1 MTFRI
6 EEKLLIHPYQL
17 FDFNKWKNSLQ
28 SKRLYPP
35 RIIQSIY
42 FDNIDNKMFL
52 DSEEGCVPRK
62 KIRVRNYINSQKDQN
77 NYFEKKISSVEGRFK
92 TSKKISKK
100 SFNKIMNFG
109 YLDNNYGICL
119 PKIKIRYHREYHEVL
134 KTRLTIDTNIIYNE
148 YNKNNI
154 VIKDNLIV
162 VEIKQNKNANLSKLY
177 NDFPFPRSRFS
188 KYCRAYLRLNN

>member
-1 MTFRI
+1 
-6 EEKLLIHPYQL
+6 
-17 FDFNKWKNSLQ
+17 
-28 SKRLYPP
+28 
-35 RIIQSIY
+35 
-42 FDNIDNKMFL
+42 
-52 DSEEGCVPRK
+52 
-62 KIRVRNYINSQKDQN
+62 
-77 NYFEKKISSVEGRFK
+77 
-92 TSKKISKK
+92 
-100 SFNKIMNFG
+100 
-109 YLDNNYGICL
+109 
-119 PKIKIRYHREYHEVL
+119 REYHEVL